1 MDQKIVFSEKLSKAD
16 SLILENLEADIKDV
30 ATRPQSKANGH
41 TQTAN
46 GSANQPEEG
55 DVVTKEEALR
65 DEAALAIMTGM
76 NDPNSTYFEPAVF
89 NTWDLSTLGK
99 LPPVLDRLLKSYVEL
114 GKSIVRVET
123 DVVMLTHMILYFTTS
138 VPSALWLFCHF
149 TWAHGVMHTVMQV
162 SYTGAYT
169 LMMHQ
174 HIHGRGVLA
183 RPYAWLDLA
192 FPYLLDPL
200 MGHTW
205 NSYFYHHVKHHHVE
219 GNGPDDL
226 SSTIRYQRDSL
237 WHFLHYVGRFY
248 FFVWFDL
255 PLYFIRKNRPSF
267 ALKAAF
273 WEFSSYALQYTM
285 WKLNWR
291 ASIFVFLLPLAI
303 MRLGLMIGNWGQHA
317 LVDRDEPDS
326 DYRSSITLI
335 DVPSNRHCFNDGYHT
350 SHHLNPMRHW
360 REHPVAFLKA
370 KHTYASNG
378 ALVFH
383 DIDYLFMTVTLLR
396 KDYARLAQCMVP
408 IGEKQIRM
416 TMEERAAMLRRHT
429 TAFTEEEIKA
439 KFGNAK
445 T

>member
-1 MDQKIVFSEKLSKAD
+1 MSVSESESVSVAGED
-16 SLILENLEADIKDV
+16 EA
-30 ATRPQSKANGH
+30 A
-41 TQTAN
+41 
-46 GSANQPEEG
+46 
-55 DVVTKEEALR
+55 R
-65 DEAALAIMTGM
+65 DEAALAIISGM
-76 NDPNSTYFEPAVF
+76 NDPGSAYFEPSVF

-114 GKSIVRVET
+114 GRSVVRVET

-138 VPSALWLFCHF
+138 VPSALWLFYHF
-149 TWAHGVMHTVMQV
+149 TWVHGVMHTVMQV

-174 HIHGRGVLA
+174 HIHGRGVLNKA
-183 RPYAWLDLA
+183 YAWFDLT

-226 SSTIRYQRDSL
+226 SSTIRYQRDSV
-237 WHFLHYVGRFY
+237 WHFLLYVGRFY
-248 FFVWFDL
+248 FFVWLEL
-255 PLYFIRKNRPSF
+255 PRYFLSKNRPSF

-273 WEFSSYALQYTM
+273 WEFSSYALQYSM
-285 WKLNWR
+285 WRLNWR

-335 DVPSNRHCFNDGYHT
+335 DVPVRPLFPRLFPS
-350 SHHLNPMRHW
+350 
-360 REHPVAFLKA
+360 FL
-370 KHTYASNG
+370 SLSPSPLG
-378 ALVFH
+378 AAG
-383 DIDYLFMTVTLLR
+383 TV
-396 KDYARLAQCMVP
+396 
-408 IGEKQIRM
+408 
-416 TMEERAAMLRRHT
+416 H
-429 TAFTEEEIKA
+429 
-439 KFGNAK
+439 
-445 T
+445 

>member
-1 MDQKIVFSEKLSKAD
+1 MISK
-16 SLILENLEADIKDV
+16 
-30 ATRPQSKANGH
+30 
-41 TQTAN
+41 
-46 GSANQPEEG
+46 EG
-55 DVVTKEEALR
+55 TIR
-65 DEAALAIMTGM
+65 DEDTLAIMTGM
-76 NDPNSTYFEPAVF
+76 NDPNSSYFEPAVF

-138 VPSALWLFCHF
+138 VPSALWLFYHF
-149 TWAHGVMHTVMQV
+149 TWVHGVMHTVMQV

-174 HIHGRGVLA
+174 HIHGRGVLNKS
-183 RPYAWLDLA
+183 YAWFDQT

-226 SSTIRYQRDSL
+226 SSTIRYQRDSV

-248 FFVWFDL
+248 LFIWSDL
-255 PLYFIRKNRPSF
+255 PLYFLRKNRPSF

-285 WKLNWR
+285 WRLNWR

-335 DVPSNRHCFNDGYHT
+335 DVPVRDLC
-350 SHHLNPMRHW
+350 PP
-360 REHPVAFLKA
+360 HPLQGFSCYPSRLGGEQMANCVSRATA
-370 KHTYASNG
+370 TAS
-378 ALVFH
+378 
-383 DIDYLFMTVTLLR
+383 MTDTIP
-396 KDYARLAQCMVP
+396 P
-408 IGEKQIRM
+408 IIS
-416 TMEERAAMLRRHT
+416 
-429 TAFTEEEIKA
+429 IP
-439 KFGNAK
+439 
-445 T
+445 